1 MIMKWEQLL
10 SSKRQREVAGSV
22 GAKEDLRSEFE
33 KDYHRIIGS
42 ASFRRLQDKTQ
53 VFPLDKSDFIRTR
66 LTHSLEVSSYGKSL
80 GQNIG
85 EYIINYIKDPE
96 FTWKHKEDICS
107 ILQCAGLIH
116 DIGNPPFGHFGESA
130 IRDWFKR
137 NLARTEFNG
146 TVIEEL
152 LTPQMKEDLYHFEG
166 NAQALRLVT
175 KLHYLVDENGMN
187 LTYALLNTIVKYPVS
202 SVGINKSSGNIK
214 DKKMGYY
221 FADEELFR
229 TIVKETGA
237 EGKRHPLTFILE
249 AADDIAYKTADIE
262 DAFVKGF
269 ISYYQLKKEL
279 SNLQEKY
286 PDNPFRP
293 LDKLEHKYQSG
304 LKRNVKNPEEYAVKN
319 WIVQVQGFLINCAT
333 FGFTSNYKEIMEGT
347 YGKDIFSGTY
357 GEALMDLLGELAYR
371 EVFVTPTIYKMEV
384 AESVILDFLMDKFVN
399 AVIYYD
405 TGKALGEIEKRVISF
420 ISENY
425 KSAYHFHSKN
435 KSEAEKLYLRLLLVT
450 DYICGMTDSYAKRL
464 YQELNAII

>member
-1 MIMKWEQLL
+1 MNWEKLL
-10 SSKRQREVAGSV
+10 STKRHREVSGTSKI
-22 GAKEDLRSEFE
+22 KEDLRSEFE

-85 EYIINYIKDPE
+85 EYIINYIKDPC
-96 FTWKHKEDICS
+96 FTWKHKEEICH
-107 ILQCAGLIH
+107 ILECAGLIH

-130 IRDWFKR
+130 IRDWFKK
-137 NLARTEFNG
+137 NLPIMMYHGQSVES
-146 TVIEEL
+146 ILSE
-152 LTPQMKEDLYHFEG
+152 QMRRDFYHFEG

-187 LTYALLNTIVKYPVS
+187 LTYALLNTIVKYPVPS
-202 SVGINKSSGNIK
+202 TGIDKSSGNIK
-214 DKKMGYY
+214 DKKMGFYL
-221 FADEELFR
+221 ADQEIYEM
-229 TIVKETGA
+229 IAKETGT

-269 ISYYQLKKEL
+269 ISYHQLKEEL
-279 SNLQEKY
+279 RVLEGEEPHNTFK
-286 PDNPFRP
+286 P
-293 LDKLEHKYQSG
+293 LEKLEHKYESG
-304 LKRNVKNPEEYAVKN
+304 VKRGVKNPEEYAVKN
-319 WIVQVQGFLINCAT
+319 WIVQGQGFLINCAT
-333 FGFTSNYKEIMEGT
+333 YGFTKNYDAIMKGT

-357 GEALMDLLGELAYR
+357 GEGLMNLLGDMAYR
-371 EVFVTPTIYKMEV
+371 RVFITPSIYKMEV
-384 AESVILDFLMDKFVN
+384 AESVILNFLMDKFVN
-399 AVIYYD
+399 AVLYYD
-405 TGKALGEIEKRVISF
+405 TDVKLGEIDKRIVSF

-425 KSAYHFHSKN
+425 KSAYHKQAEG
-435 KSEAEKLYLRLLLVT
+435 KSEAERLYLRLLLVT

-464 YQELNAII
+464 YQEMNAII

>member
-1 MIMKWEQLL
+1 MKWQQLL
-10 SSKRQREVAGSV
+10 SDCRSRGNKKQ
-22 GAKEDLRSEFE
+22 GAVSGDLRSEFE

-85 EYIINYIKDPE
+85 ESILTYKKDPE
-96 FTWKHKEDICS
+96 FTQKMKEDICS

-116 DIGNPPFGHFGESA
+116 DIGNPPFGHFGESS

-137 NLARTEFNG
+137 NLPRLTWKGIPITDILTE
-146 TVIEEL
+146 
-152 LTPQMKEDLYHFEG
+152 QMQEDFYHFEG

-187 LTYALLNTIVKYPVS
+187 LTYALLNTIVKYPIS
-202 SVGINKSSGNIK
+202 SVEIDKKTGDIK

-221 FADEELFR
+221 YADKEVYEA
-229 TIVKETGA
+229 IVKETGT
-237 EGKRHPLTFILE
+237 EGVRHPLTFILE

-269 ISYYQLKKEL
+269 LSYGQLKEEL
-279 SNLQEKY
+279 SALPNAQGEEA
-286 PDNPFRP
+286 FSAVER
-293 LDKLEHKYQSG
+293 LEAKYQSA
-304 LKRNVKNPEEYAVKN
+304 LKRGVKNPEEYAVKN
-319 WIVQVQGFLINCAT
+319 WVVQVQGFLISCAT
-333 FGFTSNYKEIMEGT
+333 YGFTSNYEAIMDGT
-347 YGKDIFSGTY
+347 YPHDLFYGTY
-357 GEALMDLLGELAYR
+357 AEGLMELLGDVAYR
-371 EVFVTPTIYKMEV
+371 RVFATPEIYKMEV
-384 AESVILDFLMDKFVN
+384 AESVMLDFLMDKFIQ
-399 AVIYYD
+399 AVLYYD
-405 TGKALGEIEKRVISF
+405 TDVKMSEIDKRLISF

-425 KSAYHFHSKN
+425 KNAYHHHAEGKD
-435 KSEAEKLYLRLLLVT
+435 EGEKLYLRFLLVT

-464 YQELNAII
+464 YQELNAMT